1 MNLQQSQPPKP
12 FPCCFGGVGHVV
24 LRSSQCPGAT
34 YTRRLRAH
42 DDCSDYVAR
51 WPEDPDSLGP
61 LGGTY
66 EIVYNEAQER
76 EPRGKRDLLFHWV
89 FIHCEKQN
97 RRGRELMV
105 AMEQSEWTR

>member
-1 MNLQQSQPPKP
+1 MNLKQSQPPKP

-61 LGGTY
+61 IGGTY
-66 EIVYNEAQER
+66 EIVYNEAQEPAFSLR
-76 EPRGKRDLLFHWV
+76 NVTGV